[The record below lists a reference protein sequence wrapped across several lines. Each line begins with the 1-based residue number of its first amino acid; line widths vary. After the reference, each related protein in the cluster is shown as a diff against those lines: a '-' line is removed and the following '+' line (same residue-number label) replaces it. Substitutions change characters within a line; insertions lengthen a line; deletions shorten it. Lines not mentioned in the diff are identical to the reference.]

1 MPGTVEVIGGVDT
14 HTIRHCA
21 AAIDEQGRLLGVH
34 EFDAN
39 ETGHRR
45 LAVVVP
51 LLASTACRA
60 ASMRFASRATAPS
73 TRLGEMPSATRAPT
87 ALRARRPP
95 LPPGPRRV
103 ARHSGI

>member
-60 ASMRFASRATAPS
+60 ASERSASSGRAQRLLGVSSGVRGDAFRMMANG
-73 TRLGEMPSATRAPT
+73 TRWMSVSA
-87 ALRARRPP
+87 
-95 LPPGPRRV
+95 
-103 ARHSGI
+103 